1 MKMNDR
7 INRNDRELRAAI
19 AEIVRRQADG
29 EFQAASSLAAQE
41 VEFEKWRL
49 IHKYVHRNGF
59 ATRDYLKRSE
69 QCRDAAERV
78 RNIGEPELLDFALQQ
93 VEIAGNLER
102 GIRDMR
108 PRKNGPCHPLV
119 LEYVANRKRKALA
132 VLHFAKA
139 GQKHGVYGVNSAFH
153 SKTVDILR
161 QLFPDEEDPTVGHE
175 DLPWFPRGQ

>member
-1 MKMNDR
+1 MTDR
-7 INRNDRELRAAI
+7 TNSNYSDLRAAI
-19 AEIVRRQADG
+19 AEIVRRQTSG
-29 EFQAASSLAAQE
+29 ELQAAGSPAAQE
-41 VEFEKWRL
+41 IDFEKWRL
-49 IHKYVHRNGF
+49 IHKYVHRTPF

-69 QCRDAAERV
+69 QWRNAAEKIRG
-78 RNIGEPELLDFALQQ
+78 IGEPELLDFALQQ
-93 VEIAGNLER
+93 VEIACNLER

-108 PRKNGPCHPLV
+108 PRKNGPCHSLL

-139 GQKHGVYGVNSAFH
+139 GQEQGVYGVNSAFH

-161 QLFPDEEDPTVGHE
+161 QQFPDEDDPTVGHE